1 MHKSN
6 HIWFN
11 QNCFH
16 TSLNWIAFFV
26 STEKR
31 IYTLKQI
38 VEQNLKSCK
47 KFFQIS
53 TWGWFIT
60 ISCKYNNTL
69 TSTNY
74 KGVNEV
80 SVLKYFWIFC
90 FYVIHIKMK
99 ITVKINTSKWK
110 TLHFMLFS
118 TTAKRNSKWTKVS
131 FEGYRYPSENT
142 QNIYNEG
149 PKRLIKYIIFQKYC
163 EYLKHC
169 HTWRKCALHFASLF
183 PLFKVFLFFA
193 YWKLVL

>member
-11 QNCFH
+11 QNCFP

-26 STEKR
+26 STENG

-47 KFFQIS
+47 KFLQIS

-99 ITVKINTSKWK
+99 ITVKINTSKWN

-118 TTAKRNSKWTKVS
+118 TTAKGIRIERKFRLRGTDILQKIH
-131 FEGYRYPSENT
+131 EIYT
-142 QNIYNEG
+142 MKDQN
-149 PKRLIKYIIFQKYC
+149 
-163 EYLKHC
+163 
-169 HTWRKCALHFASLF
+169 
-183 PLFKVFLFFA
+183 
-193 YWKLVL
+193 VLSNI